1 MLLRNLFLKL
11 FDWIITV
18 KNSFWRL
25 ENLPLFKKISYFV
38 AFEFR
43 VLGRVCLN
51 SASSLLLKISSK
63 SVWKPQR
70 GCFSPMTRVGS
81 SCRMLTGPSS
91 SSYSGSSLT
100 PTGDCF
106 RVGGANC
113 GGSPQKLPQSRTRQV
128 QYEAAPQYEYGP
140 PARRRRQRPAIELVD
155 DYEGASSA
163 ENEDISYDCIDCESN
178 QDQSDQSY
186 VPIQQNRANQNRY
199 QTQNQN
205 GYQNQNQRNG
215 YQEQQ
220 DSLRSRGWS
229 NWSSWGSK
237 EGCSYFYFII
247 LLNNSYFYLM
257 DNFSSFLHF
266 LFLSHQFWN
275 LKQNVRKH
283 FRISFIVIN
292 FICFNFYSKQ
302 KKYSIPFEK
311 TFCTN
316 FWLFSSPTL
325 WKLFKFRRL
334 LA

>member
-1 MLLRNLFLKL
+1 
-11 FDWIITV
+11 
-18 KNSFWRL
+18 
-25 ENLPLFKKISYFV
+25 
-38 AFEFR
+38 
-43 VLGRVCLN
+43 
-51 SASSLLLKISSK
+51 
-63 SVWKPQR
+63 
-70 GCFSPMTRVGS
+70 MTRVGS

-205 GYQNQNQRNG
+205 GYQNPNQRNG

-266 LFLSHQFWN
+266 LFLSHQF
-275 LKQNVRKH
+275 
-283 FRISFIVIN
+283 
-292 FICFNFYSKQ
+292 
-302 KKYSIPFEK
+302 
-311 TFCTN
+311 
-316 FWLFSSPTL
+316 
-325 WKLFKFRRL
+325 
-334 LA
+334 